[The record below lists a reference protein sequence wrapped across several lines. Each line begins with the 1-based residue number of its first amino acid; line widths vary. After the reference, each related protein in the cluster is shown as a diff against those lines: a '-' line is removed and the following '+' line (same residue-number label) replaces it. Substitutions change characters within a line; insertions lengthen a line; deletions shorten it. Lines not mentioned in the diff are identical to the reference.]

1 MSNKNNDEK
10 FVMNFFQKGNNN
22 KQIVNVQNVTQNFS
36 ESDYMPE
43 ESEGTEEEIFNNEEL
58 TEIEKAIQEN
68 GQRIINEQLGKRLQK
83 EGYTAKKIGNFTFYI
98 KTHAEYVK
106 VLHQTLAFAR
116 GMAESFVRDKEADKD
131 FVEFITMTVM
141 YLSDLLEK
149 VEAEDKKDDENNA

>member
-1 MSNKNNDEK
+1 MTKKTSNDER
-10 FVMNFFQKGNNN
+10 FVMNFFQKGNGNTQIASVNN
-22 KQIVNVQNVTQNFS
+22 FTAK
-36 ESDYMPE
+36 DYMPDDEE
-43 ESEGTEEEIFNNEEL
+43 ESKENEEL

-68 GQRIINEQLGKRLQK
+68 GQRIINEQLGKRLKK

-98 KTHAEYVK
+98 KTRAEYVK

-149 VEAEDKKDDENNA
+149 VEAEDKKDKEQKND